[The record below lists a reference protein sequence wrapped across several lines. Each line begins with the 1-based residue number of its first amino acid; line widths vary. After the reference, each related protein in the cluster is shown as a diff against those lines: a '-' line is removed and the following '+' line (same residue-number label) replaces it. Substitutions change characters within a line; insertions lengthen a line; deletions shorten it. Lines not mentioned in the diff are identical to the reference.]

1 MATFDIPGDA
11 MLTPDGTSIM
21 LASGAPRVK
30 QRIKVGIETILG
42 SYKYDPSKGLPWFD
56 WLDRTQRVV
65 IESELRKFFLSYP
78 EVLTIVSLTL
88 SVAKP
93 TRQLSVRYEL
103 KLKSAAI
110 ITDTIAIA
118 QVNT

>member
-1 MATFDIPGDA
+1 MPTFDFPGDI
-11 MLTPDGTSIM
+11 MLTPGGTSIM
-21 LASGAPRVK
+21 LASGASRVK
-30 QRIKVGIETILG
+30 QRLKVGIETILG
-42 SYKYDPSKGLPWFD
+42 TYKYDPSKGLPWFD

-65 IESELRKFFLSYP
+65 IETELRKFFLSYP
-78 EVLTIVSLTL
+78 EVLTIVNLALT
-88 SVAKP
+88 VTKA

-103 KLKSAAI
+103 KLKSAEL